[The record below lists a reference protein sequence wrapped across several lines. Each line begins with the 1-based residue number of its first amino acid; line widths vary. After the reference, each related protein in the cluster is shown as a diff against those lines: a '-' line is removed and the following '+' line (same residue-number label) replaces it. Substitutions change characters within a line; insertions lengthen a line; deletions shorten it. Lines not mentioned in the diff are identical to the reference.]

1 MPASDGLLGLCLLLL
16 HGVVSAEN
24 VVERSYQIYQKLG
37 AGGEEEPRGA
47 IRISP
52 NEEGV
57 LQATF
62 TPDDGS
68 TLDVNKFDS
77 MVDSKDLYTIIAK
90 QSGLENAVS
99 TSVPGCSVR
108 RANLREEINLY
119 IGPTG
124 NLLSVAYQPNISP
137 LAPKTCATLKPLA
150 QKPDAIFGRGGE
162 DGVTSRMPFKTT
174 VSFESNKPMMTIPTV
189 LPQQRSPPGLKWFRR
204 NSNNVPDPN
213 LVGQSSPHKDGGVPY
228 PDEEQPSRWKSS
240 FFYRYWYIILPVALM
255 GIFGGVDEEEAK
267 KFQESRAAASG
278 VAGAAA
284 TASTSHGQGRRR
296 GKRD

>member
-1 MPASDGLLGLCLLLL
+1 MVPASDGLLGLCLLLL
-16 HGVVSAEN
+16 HGVVSADN

-213 LVGQSSPHKDGGVPY
+213 LVGQSSHKDGGVPY

-296 GKRD
+296 GKRG